1 MAIDDEAIR
10 HAFSDEL
17 LFLRIPTCAKTIKY
31 VYAVALKKKRK
42 MLPWDF
48 ENTAIETKFIINQ
61 NLS

>member
-31 VYAVALKKKRK
+31 VYAVALKKKKKVTLRFRK
-42 MLPWDF
+42 HRH
-48 ENTAIETKFIINQ
+48 
-61 NLS
+61 